1 MHADRYVRELS
12 GGQRQR
18 VAIAVALIQ
27 KPDIVVL
34 DEPVSALDVTVQGQI
49 LKLLYRLKEE
59 HQMSYLFVSHDMAVI
74 RQICDRVMILYQGKL
89 VEEGKTKDIFEHP
102 KHPYTKKLV
111 TKRHHYSVMSK

>member
-59 HQMSYLFVSHDMAVI
+59 YHMSYLFVSHDMAVI
-74 RQICDRVMILYQGKL
+74 RQICDRVMILYQGEL

-102 KHPYTKKLV
+102 NHPYTKKLV
-111 TKRHHYSVMSK
+111 AKRYHCSDV